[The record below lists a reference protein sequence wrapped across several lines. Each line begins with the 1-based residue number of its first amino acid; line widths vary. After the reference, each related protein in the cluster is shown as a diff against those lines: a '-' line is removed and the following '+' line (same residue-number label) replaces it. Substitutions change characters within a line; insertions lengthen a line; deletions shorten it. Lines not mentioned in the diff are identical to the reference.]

1 RALLGFVYYAHRA
14 AADLAQQAVIAN
26 GLLRCAAD
34 FAAKAQRIMHAARAG
49 GFERHQRGEQFQNL
63 PRILRMLRRKIG
75 EYGTL
80 ALAMQIEKPGGQLL
94 QRIALAASDTWRPRG
109 NEG

>member
-1 RALLGFVYYAHRA
+1 
-14 AADLAQQAVIAN
+14 
-26 GLLRCAAD
+26 
-34 FAAKAQRIMHAARAG
+34 AAKAQRIMHAARAG

-109 NEG
+109 NEGAIHWCQLSQSVKLCCGPKCSRSRASATI